1 MKLKKLEILG
11 FKSFPEKAAIAFPQ
25 GISAVVGPNG
35 CGKSNI
41 VDALRWV
48 MGEQS
53 VKQLRGKNMEDVIF
67 SGTNGKPPLNMA
79 EVSLT
84 LLNDNGSAPEELK
97 DFTEIN
103 VTRRLYRSGESA
115 FFINRQPCR
124 LKDIHNVFMG
134 SGMGAKTYAVI
145 QQGNIGIITD
155 AGPDERRLFIEE
167 AAGVTRYK
175 NRKKEA
181 LRKVASTHQNLLR
194 VSDIITEVNRQMAG
208 LKRQARKAE
217 RYKKY
222 SDRLKT
228 LNIQLGIHYY
238 DEYAVKIADTTRLLQ
253 TRKDD
258 DLQHTSQ
265 LKKIDAAVEEIKLK
279 RWQKN
284 QEISTQKTQTFDAQ
298 RKIDRIETDIGHLR
312 NEIERFAHEII
323 GLETAKNG
331 LEEQNA
337 SNLEEINVVEKEYTS
352 LAAEKK
358 VATSQIDAKQ
368 TEYQQIRDRLTQ
380 LNQQL
385 ELSKSALMKMVAEEA
400 RYKNTY
406 LNASNNKENLTRR
419 RDRIDQDIETAEQ
432 HVQEAKQ
439 TVLLHENDISVLR
452 ESLEVLKTKLT
463 AIENQ
468 VNTKIEALSRQVKL
482 TQSTEMER
490 NQIRSQVAAL
500 KKLSESYAWY
510 RDGVQAIM
518 RIHPGLPENETSG
531 SKHPQSQKPGI
542 DTGFSKDIVG
552 LMAEVI
558 EPDPTYE
565 AAVESVLGDALQYI
579 IVKNQ
584 DAGMQAIDYL
594 QVTGEGRGGFIPIPS
609 IKPVSPNTPDSTESS
624 HKLLQH
630 VSVKTGFENVA
641 NALLGHVFVAEDLTE
656 ACNRFNKNGRVQTIV
671 TKDGNIISHQGVF
684 LGGSKDKLSNILTK
698 RQELKALTRQA
709 TQLDKKVES
718 ERKTQEALEKEVRK
732 LEETL
737 QQHIEKKEN
746 ILVKEREAEKNLY
759 KAAEELKHTR
769 RHLEMLLLER
779 EQLIGEENNINV
791 EISKFQKAIAEIEKD
806 VHQAQN
812 TVTETND
819 KINGVTEALEKANQ
833 QIIDLRLKHTSLIAS
848 VDNNHN
854 TLRRLKDFWQDG
866 IKRLEQLTRDISIKK
881 QKRIELKEKNKRLD
895 DELSNR
901 YAQFKQLKEV
911 LQHNETDYQAID
923 EELQKKDGIV
933 SNIQKARET
942 TLQKIRLLELEQSQ
956 QTIKQENIV
965 NRLEEKYFQS
975 IDQLRLQVE
984 KLPEGTPLP
993 VKDMEDEKET
1003 LGSRIARIGDVNLS
1017 AIDEYDE
1024 LKTRC
1029 DFLVEQQEDLERA
1042 IQDLHKVIKKIN
1054 RITQERFINTFNAVN
1069 EKLAEVFPRLFEG
1082 GTAKLILT
1090 DPDKPLET
1098 GVEYMIHPPGKKLT
1112 RMSLLSGGEKAMSA
1126 IAFIFSIFLIKPT
1139 SFCLMDE
1146 IDAPLDDANVFRF
1159 NDLLKVIGQKSQI
1172 IMITHNKRS
1181 MEFAD
1186 TLFGITMGEKGVSKV
1201 VSVNLDRQAQAN

>member
-11 FKSFPEKAAIAFPQ
+11 FKSFPEKAAISFPQ

-181 LRKVASTHQNLLR
+181 LSKVASTHQNLLR

-228 LNIQLGIHYY
+228 LTIQLGIHYY
-238 DEYAVKIADTTRLLQ
+238 DEYAEKIAGTARLLQ

-258 DLQHTSQ
+258 DLQHASQ

-284 QEISTQKTQTFDAQ
+284 QEISAQKSQTFEAQ
-298 RKIDRIETDIGHLR
+298 RKIDRIETDIDHLR
-312 NEIERFAHEII
+312 NEIERYAHEVM

-331 LEEQNA
+331 LEEKNTGII
-337 SNLEEINVVEKEYTS
+337 EEIDVVEKEYAS
-352 LAAEKK
+352 LSAEKER
-358 VATSQIDAKQ
+358 ATSQIDAKQ
-368 TEYQQIRDRLTQ
+368 AEYQHIRDRLTQ

-385 ELSKSALMKMVAEEA
+385 EVSKSGLMKMVAEEA

-406 LNASNNKENLTRR
+406 QNASNNKENLARR
-419 RDRIDQDIETAEQ
+419 RNRIDQDIETAEQ

-439 TVLLHENDISVLR
+439 SVLVHEKDISLLR
-452 ESLEVLKTKLT
+452 ESLATLKSKLT
-463 AIENQ
+463 TIESL
-468 VNTKIEALSRQVKL
+468 VNSKIEALSRQVKQ

-490 NQIRSQVAAL
+490 NQIRSQVSAL

-518 RIHPGLPENETSG
+518 RIRPDLPEMRRRVLTPE
-531 SKHPQSQKPGI
+531 QQKPGI
-542 DTGFSKDIVG
+542 GTGFSKDIVG

-565 AAVESVLGDALQYI
+565 TAVESVLGDALQYI

-584 DAGMQAIDYL
+584 DTGMQAIDYL
-594 QVTGEGRGGFIPIPS
+594 QATGEGRGGFIPIPS
-609 IKPVSPNTPDSTESS
+609 IKPVSPNSLESTDSSQR
-624 HKLLQH
+624 LLQH
-630 VSVKTGFENVA
+630 VSVKAGFENVA
-641 NALLGHVFVAEDLTE
+641 NALLGHVFVADNLAE
-656 ACNRFNKNGRVQTIV
+656 ARTRFNRNGRIQTIV

-698 RQELKALTRQA
+698 RQELKGLTRQA
-709 TQLDKKVES
+709 AQLDKKVES
-718 ERKTQEALEKEVRK
+718 ERKTQETLGKEVRK

-737 QQHIEKKEN
+737 QQHIEKKEKL
-746 ILVKEREAEKNLY
+746 LVEEREAEKNLY
-759 KAAEELKHTR
+759 QAAEELKHAR

-779 EQLIGEENNINV
+779 EQLIGEENNIDV
-791 EISKFQKAIAEIEKD
+791 EISKFQKAITEIEQNVRD
-806 VHQAQN
+806 AQK
-812 TVTETND
+812 TVTDTNE
-819 KINGVTEALEKANQ
+819 KISGVTE
-833 QIIDLRLKHTSLIAS
+833 
-848 VDNNHN
+848 V
-854 TLRRLKDFWQDG
+854 
-866 IKRLEQLTRDISIKK
+866 
-881 QKRIELKEKNKRLD
+881 
-895 DELSNR
+895 
-901 YAQFKQLKEV
+901 
-911 LQHNETDYQAID
+911 
-923 EELQKKDGIV
+923 
-933 SNIQKARET
+933 
-942 TLQKIRLLELEQSQ
+942 
-956 QTIKQENIV
+956 
-965 NRLEEKYFQS
+965 
-975 IDQLRLQVE
+975 
-984 KLPEGTPLP
+984 
-993 VKDMEDEKET
+993 
-1003 LGSRIARIGDVNLS
+1003 
-1017 AIDEYDE
+1017 
-1024 LKTRC
+1024 
-1029 DFLVEQQEDLERA
+1029 LER
-1042 IQDLHKVIKKIN
+1042 
-1054 RITQERFINTFNAVN
+1054 
-1069 EKLAEVFPRLFEG
+1069 
-1082 GTAKLILT
+1082 
-1090 DPDKPLET
+1090 
-1098 GVEYMIHPPGKKLT
+1098 
-1112 RMSLLSGGEKAMSA
+1112 
-1126 IAFIFSIFLIKPT
+1126 PT
-1139 SFCLMDE
+1139 SRLSICVSS
-1146 IDAPLDDANVFRF
+1146 IPHS
-1159 NDLLKVIGQKSQI
+1159 SQ
-1172 IMITHNKRS
+1172 
-1181 MEFAD
+1181 
-1186 TLFGITMGEKGVSKV
+1186 VSKTTIIP
-1201 VSVNLDRQAQAN
+1201 

>member
-67 SGTNGKPPLNMA
+67 SGTHGKPPLNMA

-115 FFINRQPCR
+115 YFINRQPCR

-145 QQGNIGIITD
+145 QQGNIGVITD

-175 NRKKEA
+175 NRKNEA

-194 VSDIITEVNRQMAG
+194 VSDIIAEVNRQMAG

-217 RYKKY
+217 RYNKY
-222 SDRLKT
+222 SQRLKM
-228 LNIQLGIHYY
+228 LNIHLGVHYY
-238 DEYAVKIADTTRLLQ
+238 DEYAEKIASTSRLLQ

-284 QEISTQKTQTFDAQ
+284 QEISLQKSQSFEAQ
-298 RKIDRIETDIGHLR
+298 RKIDRLEADIGHLR
-312 NEIERFAHEII
+312 NEIERFAHEVI
-323 GLETAKNG
+323 GLEAAKNG
-331 LEEQNA
+331 LEEKNT
-337 SNLEEINVVEKEYTS
+337 SIIEEIDVVEKEYTS

-368 TEYQQIRDRLTQ
+368 TEYQHIRDQLTQ

-385 ELSKSALMKMVAEEA
+385 EVSKSSLMQMVAEEA

-406 LNASNNKENLTRR
+406 QNAANNKDNLTRR
-419 RDRIDQDIETAEQ
+419 RNRIDQDIEAAEQ
-432 HVQEAKQ
+432 HVREAKQ
-439 TVLLHENDISVLR
+439 TVLVHEKDISLLR
-452 ESLEVLKTKLT
+452 ESLATLKNKLAT
-463 AIENQ
+463 IESQ
-468 VNTKIEALSRQVKL
+468 VNTKIESLSRQVKQ

-490 NQIRSQVAAL
+490 NQIRSQVSAL

-518 RIHPGLPENETSG
+518 RIHPDLPDTTSPE
-531 SKHPQSQKPGI
+531 SEKPKQQGPVA
-542 DTGFSKDIVG
+542 DTGFSKNIVG

-565 AAVESVLGDALQYI
+565 TAVESVLGEALQYI
-579 IVKNQ
+579 IVKDQ
-584 DAGMQAIDYL
+584 DTGIQAIDYL
-594 QVTGEGRGGFIPIPS
+594 QITGEGRGGFIPIPG
-609 IKPVSPNTPDSTESS
+609 IKPVTPITQDSSDAS
-624 HKLLQH
+624 QQLLQH
-630 VSVKTGFENVA
+630 VSVKAGFENVA
-641 NALLGHVFVAEDLTE
+641 NALLGHVFVANNLNE
-656 ACNRFNKNGRVQTIV
+656 ARTRFNRNGRVQTIV

-698 RQELKALTRQA
+698 RQELKELTRQA
-709 TQLDKKVES
+709 TQLDKKVDS
-718 ERKTQEALEKEVRK
+718 EKKTQEALEKEVRK

-746 ILVKEREAEKNLY
+746 TLVEEREAEKNLY
-759 KAAEELKHTR
+759 QAAEELKHAR
-769 RHLEMLLLER
+769 RHLEILTLER
-779 EQLIGEENNINV
+779 EQLLGEEKNIDV
-791 EISKFQKAIAEIEKD
+791 EIGKFQNAIAEIEKN
-806 VHQAQN
+806 VSNAQKTVTDTN
-812 TVTETND
+812 EKIRNVTET
-819 KINGVTEALEKANQ
+819 LESANQ
-833 QIIDLRLKHTSLIAS
+833 QIMDLRLKHTSLIAS
-848 VDNNHN
+848 VENNHN

-866 IKRLEQLTRDISIKK
+866 LTRLQQLTQDITIKKEKRLV
-881 QKRIELKEKNKRLD
+881 LKEKSKRLD
-895 DELSNR
+895 DELSR
-901 YAQFKQLKEV
+901 MYVQFKQLKEV
-911 LQHNETDYQAID
+911 LQHNEADYLSID
-923 EELQKKDGIV
+923 EELQEKDGLV
-933 SNIQKARET
+933 SNIQKAREI
-942 TLQKIRLLELEQSQ
+942 TLQNIRLLELEQSQ
-956 QTIKQENIV
+956 QAIKQENIA
-965 NRLEEKYFQS
+965 NRLQEKYFQT
-975 IDQLRLQVE
+975 IDQLRLKVE
-984 KLPEGTPLP
+984 KMPEDAPLP
-993 VKDMEDEKET
+993 VKNMEEEKER
-1003 LGSRIARIGDVNLS
+1003 LGFKIARIGDVNLG

-1024 LKTRC
+1024 LKTRY
-1029 DFLVEQQEDLERA
+1029 DFLIEQQEDLDKA

-1069 EKLAEVFPRLFEG
+1069 EKLGEVFPRLFEG
-1082 GTAKLILT
+1082 GTAQLILT

-1186 TLFGITMGEKGVSKV
+1186 TLFGITMGEKGVSKI
-1201 VSVNLDRQAQAN
+1201 VSVNFDKQAS

>member
-228 LNIQLGIHYY
+228 LNIHLGIHYY
-238 DEYAVKIADTTRLLQ
+238 DDYAEKIAATNRLLQ

-258 DLQHTSQ
+258 DLQQASQ
-265 LKKIDAAVEEIKLK
+265 LKKIDAAVEDIKLK
-279 RWQKN
+279 RWEKN
-284 QEISTQKTQTFDAQ
+284 QEISTQKSQTFEAQ
-298 RKIDRIETDIGHLR
+298 RKIDRIETNIGHLR
-312 NEIERFAHEII
+312 NEIERYAHEVI

-331 LEEQNA
+331 LEEKNA
-337 SNLEEINVVEKEYTS
+337 SIIEEIDVVEKEYAS
-352 LAAEKK
+352 LSVEKTA
-358 VATSQIDAKQ
+358 ATSQIDAKQ
-368 TEYQQIRDRLTQ
+368 AEYQDIRNRLTQ

-385 ELSKSALMKMVAEEA
+385 EVSKSALMEMVAEEA

-406 LNASNNKENLTRR
+406 QNAFNNKENLARR
-419 RDRIDQDIETAEQ
+419 RNRIDQDIETAEQ
-432 HVQEAKQ
+432 HVQDAKQ
-439 TVLLHENDISVLR
+439 TVLHHEKDISTLR
-452 ESLEVLKTKLT
+452 ESLAIVKKELT
-463 AIENQ
+463 TIETQ
-468 VNTKIEALSRQVKL
+468 VDTKIQALSRQVKQ
-482 TQSTEMER
+482 TQSMEMER
-490 NQIRSQVAAL
+490 NQIRSQVSAL

-510 RDGVQAIM
+510 RNGVQAIM
-518 RIHPGLPENETSG
+518 RIKPDLPENEPPGPDNPES
-531 SKHPQSQKPGI
+531 SKPEV

-552 LMAEVI
+552 LMAEII

-565 AAVESVLGDALQYI
+565 TAVESVLGDALQYI

-584 DAGMQAIDYL
+584 DTGIQAIDYL
-594 QVTGEGRGGFIPIPS
+594 QTTGEGRGGFIPIPG
-609 IKPVSPNTPDSTESS
+609 IKPVSTNTQDNSESS
-624 HKLLQH
+624 QRLLQH
-630 VSVKTGFENVA
+630 VSVKAGFEKVA
-641 NALLGHVFVAEDLTE
+641 NALLGHVFVADNLTQ
-656 ACNRFNKNGRVQTIV
+656 ARTRFNRNGRIQTIV

-684 LGGSKDKLSNILTK
+684 LGGSKEKLSNILTK
-698 RQELKALTRQA
+698 RKELKALTRQA

-718 ERKTQEALEKEVRK
+718 ERKTQESLGREVKK
-732 LEETL
+732 LEEAL
-737 QQHIEKKEN
+737 QKHIEKKEN
-746 ILVKEREAEKNLY
+746 IQLEERQIEKNLY
-759 KAAEELKHTR
+759 QAVEELKHAR

-779 EQLIGEENNINV
+779 EQLVGEENNIDV
-791 EISKFQKAIAEIEKD
+791 EINKFQKAIAEIEQKVRD
-806 VHQAQN
+806 AQKTVTDTN
-812 TVTETND
+812 EKISGVTET
-819 KINGVTEALEKANQ
+819 LERANQ

-848 VDNNHN
+848 VENNHN

-866 IKRLEQLTRDISIKK
+866 IKRLEQLTRDITIKK
-881 QKRIELKEKNKRLD
+881 EKRIALKEDNTRLN
-895 DELSNR
+895 DELSQM
-901 YAQFKQLKEV
+901 YEQFKQLKKL
-911 LQHNETDYQAID
+911 LQHNEADYLTID
-923 EELQKKDGIV
+923 KELQEKDGIV
-933 SNIQKARET
+933 SSIQKTRET
-942 TLQKIRLLELEQSQ
+942 TLQNIRLLELEQSQ
-956 QTIKQENIV
+956 QTMKQENIA
-965 NRLEEKYFQS
+965 NRLQEKYFQS
-975 IDQLRLQVE
+975 IEQLRFQVE
-984 KLPEGTPLP
+984 RTPEDTSLP
-993 VKDMEDEKET
+993 VKDMEEEKESLT
-1003 LGSRIARIGDVNLS
+1003 SKISRIGDVNLG

-1024 LKTRC
+1024 LKTRY
-1029 DFLVEQQEDLERA
+1029 DFLIEQQEDLDKA

-1090 DPDKPLET
+1090 EPDKPLET

-1201 VSVNLDRQAQAN
+1201 VSVNLDQQAQAN

>member
-1 MKLKKLEILG
+1 
-11 FKSFPEKAAIAFPQ
+11 
-25 GISAVVGPNG
+25 
-35 CGKSNI
+35 
-41 VDALRWV
+41 
-48 MGEQS
+48 
-53 VKQLRGKNMEDVIF
+53 
-67 SGTNGKPPLNMA
+67 
-79 EVSLT
+79 
-84 LLNDNGSAPEELK
+84 
-97 DFTEIN
+97 
-103 VTRRLYRSGESA
+103 
-115 FFINRQPCR
+115 
-124 LKDIHNVFMG
+124 
-134 SGMGAKTYAVI
+134 
-145 QQGNIGIITD
+145 
-155 AGPDERRLFIEE
+155 
-167 AAGVTRYK
+167 
-175 NRKKEA
+175 
-181 LRKVASTHQNLLR
+181 
-194 VSDIITEVNRQMAG
+194 MAG

>member
-11 FKSFPEKAAIAFPQ
+11 FKSFPEKAAISFPQ

-67 SGTNGKPPLNMA
+67 SGTNGKAPLNMA

-84 LLNDNGSAPEELK
+84 LINDNGSAPEELK

-145 QQGNIGIITD
+145 QQGNIGVITD

-181 LRKVASTHQNLLR
+181 LSKVASTHQNLLR
-194 VSDIITEVNRQMAG
+194 VSDIIAEVHRQMAG
-208 LKRQARKAE
+208 LKRQARVAE

-228 LNIQLGIHYY
+228 LTIQLGIHYY
-238 DEYAVKIADTTRLLQ
+238 DEYAEKIARTTRLLQ

-258 DLQHTSQ
+258 ELQHASQ

-279 RWQKN
+279 RWRKN
-284 QEISTQKTQTFDAQ
+284 QEISAQKSQAFEAQ
-298 RKIDRIETDIGHLR
+298 RKIDRIETDIDHLR
-312 NEIERFAHEII
+312 NEIERYAHEVI
-323 GLETAKNG
+323 GLETARNG
-331 LEEQNA
+331 LEEKNA
-337 SNLEEINVVEKEYTS
+337 SIIEEIQVVEKEYTS
-352 LAAEKK
+352 LSAEKK
-358 VATSQIDAKQ
+358 VATSQIEEKQ
-368 TEYQQIRDRLTQ
+368 TEYQHIRDRLTQ

-385 ELSKSALMKMVAEEA
+385 EASKAALMEMVAEEA

-406 LNASNNKENLTRR
+406 QNASSNKENLARR
-419 RDRIDQDIETAEQ
+419 RSRIDQDIDAAEQ
-432 HVQEAKQ
+432 HVQGAKQ
-439 TVLLHENDISVLR
+439 SVLIHEKDIALLR
-452 ESLEVLKTKLT
+452 KRLEAMKTRL
-463 AIENQ
+463 AIIENQ
-468 VNTKIEALSRQVKL
+468 VSTKIESLSRQVKQ

-490 NQIRSQVAAL
+490 NQIRSQVSAL

-518 RIHPGLPENETSG
+518 RIRLNPPEKTPPASELPAQQRPRAG
-531 SKHPQSQKPGI
+531 
-542 DTGFSKDIVG
+542 TGFSKDIVG

-565 AAVESVLGDALQYI
+565 TAVESVLGDALQYI
-579 IVKNQ
+579 IVKDQ
-584 DAGMQAIDYL
+584 DTGIQAIDYL
-594 QVTGEGRGGFIPIPS
+594 QATGEGRGGFIPIPG
-609 IKPVSPNTPDSTESS
+609 IKPVSPKTQENADPSRR
-624 HKLLQH
+624 LLQH
-630 VSVKTGFENVA
+630 VTVKAGFEDVA
-641 NALLGHVFVAEDLTE
+641 NALLGHVFVADNLAE
-656 ACNRFNKNGRVQTIV
+656 ARTRFNQNGRIQTIV

-698 RQELKALTRQA
+698 RQELKGLTRQA
-709 TQLDKKVES
+709 AQLDKKVDS
-718 ERKTQEALEKEVRK
+718 ERKTQEALGKEVRK

-737 QQHIEKKEN
+737 QQHIEKKEKL
-746 ILVKEREAEKNLY
+746 LVEEREAEKNLY
-759 KAAEELKHTR
+759 QAAEELKHAR

-779 EQLIGEENNINV
+779 EQLIGEENNIDV
-791 EISKFQKAIAEIEKD
+791 EISKFQKAITEIEQNVQD
-806 VHQAQN
+806 AQKV
-812 TVTETND
+812 VTDTNE
-819 KINGVTEALEKANQ
+819 KISGVTEMLENANQ

-848 VDNNHN
+848 VENNEN

-866 IKRLEQLTRDISIKK
+866 LKRLEQLTHDITIKK
-881 QKRIELKEKNKRLD
+881 EKRVALKENHGRLN
-895 DELSNR
+895 DELASL
-901 YAQFKQLKEV
+901 YVQFKQLKEV
-911 LQHNETDYQAID
+911 LQHNEADYLSID
-923 EELQKKDGIV
+923 EELQEKDDIV
-933 SNIQKARET
+933 SNIQKAREN
-942 TLQKIRLLELEQSQ
+942 TLQNIRLLELEQSQ
-956 QTIKQENIV
+956 QTIKQENIAS
-965 NRLEEKYFQS
+965 RLQEQYFQT

-984 KLPEGTPLP
+984 KIPEETPLP
-993 VKDMEDEKET
+993 VRSMEEEKER
-1003 LGSRIARIGDVNLS
+1003 LGAKIARIGDVNLG

-1024 LKTRC
+1024 LKTRY
-1029 DFLVEQQEDLERA
+1029 DFLMEQQEDLEKA

-1082 GTAKLILT
+1082 GTAKMVLT

-1186 TLFGITMGEKGVSKV
+1186 TLFGITMGEKGVSKI
-1201 VSVNLDRQAQAN
+1201 VSVNLERQAS